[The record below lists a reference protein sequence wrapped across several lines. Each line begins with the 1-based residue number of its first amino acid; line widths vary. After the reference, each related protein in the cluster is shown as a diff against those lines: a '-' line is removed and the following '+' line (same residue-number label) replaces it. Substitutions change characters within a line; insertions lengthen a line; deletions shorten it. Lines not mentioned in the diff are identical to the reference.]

1 MALPRGATG
10 SLRPTFVSAR
20 AVALAVRRACAFA
33 LKQPMSDRPEPTIA
47 RLRYHLGGDRPSQT
61 ARHAGSRPGLHRAR
75 LDARK
80 AQGGISRLPPRGL
93 APPLRGLPPILH
105 SPSLAPLRSCSKG
118 S

>member
-10 SLRPTFVSAR
+10 SLRPSFLSAR

-33 LKQPMSDRPEPTIA
+33 LSQPMSDRPEPTIA
-47 RLRYHLGGDRPSQT
+47 RLRYPLGGDRPSQT
-61 ARHAGSRPGLHRAR
+61 AHQAGFRPRMDGAR

-80 AQGGISRLPPRGL
+80 RQGGISRVAPPGL
-93 APPLRGLPPILH
+93 APRLHRLPPILH
-105 SPSLAPLRSCSKG
+105 SPFLAPLPSCSKG

>member
-10 SLRPTFVSAR
+10 SLRPSFLSAR

-33 LKQPMSDRPEPTIA
+33 LAGPMSDRPEPTIA
-47 RLRYHLGGDRPSQT
+47 RLRYRLGGDRPSQT
-61 ARHAGSRPGLHRAR
+61 ARQAGSRPRMDGAR

-80 AQGGISRLPPRGL
+80 RQGGISRVAPPEL
-93 APPLRGLPPILH
+93 APRLRCLPPILH
-105 SPSLAPLRSCSKG
+105 SPFLAPLPSCSKG